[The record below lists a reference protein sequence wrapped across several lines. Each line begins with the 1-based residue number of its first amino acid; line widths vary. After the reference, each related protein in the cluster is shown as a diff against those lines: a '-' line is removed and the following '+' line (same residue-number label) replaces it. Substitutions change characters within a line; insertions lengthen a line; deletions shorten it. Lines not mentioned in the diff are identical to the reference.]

1 MTLSATGLY
10 LLLLPLAALTGWILG
25 RRSAFD
31 ASSRPVSVNPD
42 YLRGLRYLVNED
54 ADKAIEV
61 FTRLMEVDN
70 ETVETHLALGDLFRR
85 QGEVDRAL
93 KIHQNLVARPNLS
106 PQHRNQACYELA
118 RDYLRAGVLDRAEN
132 LYRDLAEQGIYLER
146 CLTGLVSIYEQE
158 RDWERAIE
166 ISRRLEAVQ
175 GHNLRP
181 VIAQYLCE
189 LTDEC
194 LRRKEHEA
202 ALGYLRRALSEH
214 PECVRASIMEGRIE
228 EQNGNYGKAM
238 KAYQRVAKQDIEF
251 IGEVIAPLE
260 RCYQAQSDEDG
271 WREQLVQFMRR
282 YEGSAP
288 RVALARQLVREGRE
302 REAVDELV
310 GYLEAHPS
318 WTGFHHL
325 LELQH
330 SSAGNALSGSAEAL
344 RKALQ
349 QMIAASPHYHCSSC
363 GFEGHR
369 LHWQCPRCKHWNSLA
384 PVKDVIPVSPD
395 SAFVQPAA

>member
-1 MTLSATGLY
+1 MTLSVASLF
-10 LLLLPLAALTGWILG
+10 LLLLPIAALSGWFIG
-25 RRSAFD
+25 RRSAF
-31 ASSRPVSVNPD
+31 AQGKQPISLNPD

-106 PQHRNQACYELA
+106 AKHRNQACYELA

-132 LYRDLAEQGIYLER
+132 LYSDLAEQGIYLER
-146 CLTGLVSIYEQE
+146 CLSGLVSIYEQE

-166 ISRRLEAVQ
+166 TSRRLEAVQ

-189 LTDEC
+189 MADAT
-194 LRRKEHEA
+194 LRRQEHEE
-202 ALGYLRRALSEH
+202 ALNLLRRARTEH
-214 PECVRASIMEGRIE
+214 PDCVRASIMEGKIE
-228 EQNGNYGKAM
+228 EQNGNIANAM
-238 KAYQRVAKQDIEF
+238 KAYQRVARQDIEF
-251 IGEVIAPLE
+251 IGEVLEPLE
-260 RCYQAQSDEDG
+260 HCYQLQNDDAG
-271 WREQLVQFMRR
+271 WRIQLEQFMKR

-302 REAVDELV
+302 REAVDVLV
-310 GYLEAHPS
+310 SYLDKRPS

-330 SSAGNALSGSAEAL
+330 SSAGEALSGSAEAL

-349 QMIAASPHYHCSSC
+349 QMITASPHYHCSSC
-363 GFEGHR
+363 GFEGHQ

-384 PVKDVIPVSPD
+384 PIKDVIPASSEAV
-395 SAFVQPAA
+395 FVQPGA

>member
-1 MTLSATGLY
+1 MTLGATGLY
-10 LLLLPLAALTGWILG
+10 LLLLPVAALTGWLIG
-25 RRSAFD
+25 RRSAF
-31 ASSRPVSVNPD
+31 AQGKQPISVNPD

-106 PQHRNQACYELA
+106 AKHRNQACYELA

-132 LYRDLAEQGIYLER
+132 LYRDLVEQGIYLER
-146 CLTGLVSIYEQE
+146 GLSGLVSIYEQE

-166 ISRRLEAVQ
+166 TSRRLEAVQ

-189 LTDEC
+189 MADTA
-194 LRRKEHEA
+194 LRSKEHEQ
-202 ALGYLRRALSEH
+202 ALILLRRARTEH

-228 EQNGNYGKAM
+228 EQNGNIARAI
-238 KAYQRVAKQDIEF
+238 KAYQRVGRQDIEF
-251 IGEVIAPLE
+251 IAEVLEPLE
-260 RCYQAQSDEDG
+260 RCYQQQGDEAG
-271 WREQLVQFMRR
+271 WHSQLEHFMKR

-288 RVALARQLVREGRE
+288 RVALARQLVRDGRQ
-302 REAVDELV
+302 REAVDVLAN
-310 GYLEAHPS
+310 YLDKQPS

-330 SSAGNALSGSAEAL
+330 SSAGEALSGSAEAL

-363 GFEGHR
+363 GFEGHQ

-384 PVKDVIPVSPD
+384 PVKDVIPISPD
-395 SAFVQPAA
+395 AAFVQPAA